1 MSVHDPIKRA
11 RFKRGDARIFRFV
24 IKKLARQ
31 PPPCMEPRR
40 RLPRCSRVLSTSFV
54 NSQRISSLRTLDASG
69 SAFVPDAACSRA
81 TAFKTREFNQRC
93 VDFRSTRTRVGMKSI
108 TATRI
113 VWVSRLAPWL
123 GQVALRSGKSCVAS
137 DWARFAQ
144 SAFAKSRTMRLDVT
158 RCGTESL
165 TATST
170 TLWSATGGRMRHAM
184 ELTSDRTKS
193 NKFPSRV
200 GERTR

>member
-1 MSVHDPIKRA
+1 MIQSPVLVLSAGTLEDFDLWLRSWRA
-11 RFKRGDARIFRFV
+11 SPHHC
-24 IKKLARQ
+24 L
-31 PPPCMEPRR
+31 EPRR
-40 RLPRCSRVLSTSFV
+40 RLPRCSRVLSTNFV
-54 NSQRISSLRTLDASG
+54 NSQGICSLQALGASG
-69 SAFVPDAACSRA
+69 SAIVPDAACLRA
-81 TAFKTREFNQRC
+81 MASETREFNQGC
-93 VDFRSTRTRVGMKSI
+93 VDFRSTRTRVGMKSL

-113 VWVSRLAPWL
+113 VWVSRLAPWHRQL
-123 GQVALRSGKSCVAS
+123 ALRSERFCIAN

-144 SAFAKSRTMRLDVT
+144 SAFAKSLTVRLDVT
-158 RCGTESL
+158 RCGTENL

-170 TLWSATGGRMRHAM
+170 TLWSATGGRTRHAM